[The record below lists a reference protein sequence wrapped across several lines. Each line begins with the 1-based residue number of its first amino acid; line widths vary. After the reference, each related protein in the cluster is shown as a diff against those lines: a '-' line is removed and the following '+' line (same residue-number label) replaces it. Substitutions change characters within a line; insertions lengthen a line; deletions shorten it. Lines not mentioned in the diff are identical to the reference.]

1 VQKREE
7 AVGVVERRMKEGQKK
22 RVEVGHGRSTRMKK
36 KQGIWKRQRER
47 QMQLE
52 QQVRKLQ
59 EAERERR
66 VLEDEAETV
75 SASV

>member
-1 VQKREE
+1 
-7 AVGVVERRMKEGQKK
+7 
-22 RVEVGHGRSTRMKK
+22 MKK

-66 VLEDEAETV
+66 VLEDERLKQYQQVCEIQRRIALKMQAQRDVREF
-75 SASV
+75 

>member
-1 VQKREE
+1 
-7 AVGVVERRMKEGQKK
+7 MKEGQKK